1 MKNKVITKEGKKELI
16 KRIIKSGDT
25 RSWYAIAADIE
36 LQIWTQQ
43 FHPDLTKLIKPKKD
57 DDKQG

>member
-1 MKNKVITKEGKKELI
+1 MKNKVITPEGKKKLI
-16 KRIIKSGDT
+16 QRIIDSGDT
-25 RSWYAIAADIE
+25 RGWNAIAADIE
-36 LQIWTQQ
+36 RQIWTQQ

>member
-1 MKNKVITKEGKKELI
+1 MTKEGKKKLI
-16 KRIIKSGDT
+16 QKIIDSGDT
-25 RSWYAIAADIE
+25 RGWNAIAADIE
-36 LQIWTQQ
+36 RQLWTQR